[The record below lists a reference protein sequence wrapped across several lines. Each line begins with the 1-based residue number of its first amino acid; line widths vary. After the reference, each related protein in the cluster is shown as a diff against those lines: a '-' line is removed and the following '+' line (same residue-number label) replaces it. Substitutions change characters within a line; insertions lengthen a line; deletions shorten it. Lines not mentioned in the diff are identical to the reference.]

1 MTEITNTLSN
11 DLLKISSSFSFSNR
25 WKTEGK
31 YDAETETS
39 NGTLCI
45 GQNVILDMCFQDPR
59 PGKVFTRQLSC
70 TRDWQG

>member
-1 MTEITNTLSN
+1 MTRSKFHQVFLFPIAERQ
-11 DLLKISSSFSFSNR
+11 KA
-25 WKTEGK
+25 K